1 MNKKRTAKAVLV
13 AFGLS
18 VALPTAALA
27 ATDING
33 HWAENVLTKWEKN
46 GLVSGYADDTMRPDH
61 AITRAEFIALIN
73 RVAGFNDSSAT
84 ISFTDVSED
93 DWYAKQVAIAVSAGY
108 IGGFED
114 GTFRPDAYVTRAQA
128 ASMIARFANLAADT
142 DRAAQFND
150 AANIPDWAKGVIGA
164 VANAG
169 YMIGDEKG
177 NFNADKALTRAE
189 AIAALD
195 RIFKVADL
203 QTLEASLDA
212 TNGSVMKGSTKIVTV
227 SSLVDGFAV
236 RAVSTNEGTATV
248 SVAGNKITITG
259 VEKGNATIAITVSAP
274 GYADAKLTYSINV
287 TTAGGFS
294 GGGSTSNSTVTVPHK
309 TNPEVD
315 GVSIKTV
322 IEKNA
327 AIGAKDA
334 TTYVELGSS
343 GYQVKSITLAAG
355 SSFDVT
361 FNNNKYTLTLA
372 SSIERNVTNN
382 ADDKITV
389 GDVKNAIDTAGTT
402 QAAIDALNDASS
414 TDPDRVLIDCKEISK
429 NAEYAW
435 YIDGM
440 EYNEMQVVFKL
451 LDITLTK

>member
-33 HWAENVLTKWEKN
+33 HWAENVLTKWEKS
-46 GLVSGYADDTMRPDH
+46 GLVSGYADDTMRPDN
-61 AITRAEFIALIN
+61 AITRAEFVVLIN
-73 RVAGFNDSSAT
+73 RVAGFTDSSAT

-114 GTFRPDAYVTRAQA
+114 GTFRPDEYVTRAQA
-128 ASMIARFANLAADT
+128 ASMIARLVDLIADA
-142 DRAAQFND
+142 DRAMQFND
-150 AANIPDWAKGVIGA
+150 AANMPDWAKGVIGA

-169 YMIGDEKG
+169 YMVGDENG
-177 NFNADKALTRAE
+177 NFNANRPLTRAE
-189 AIAALD
+189 AIAILD
-195 RIFKVADL
+195 RIFEVEDL

-212 TNGSVMKGSTKIVTV
+212 TNGNVMKGSTKTVTV
-227 SSLVDGFAV
+227 SSPVDGFVV
-236 RAVSTNEGTATV
+236 RAVSTNEDIATV
-248 SVAGNKITITG
+248 SVVDNKIIISG

-287 TTAGGFS
+287 TGF
-294 GGGSTSNSTVTVPHK
+294 GGSGSSSTVTVTHI
-309 TNPEVD
+309 TNQEAN

-327 AIGAKDA
+327 ETGGKDA
-334 TTYVELGSS
+334 TTYVDFGDTNLSM
-343 GYQVKSITLAAG
+343 KSATLPQDKPFNVTFGGITYTITLEEAIVR
-355 SSFDVT
+355 DVT
-361 FNNNKYTLTLA
+361 NNNKTT
-372 SSIERNVTNN
+372 
-382 ADDKITV
+382 ITV
-389 GDVKNAIDTAGTT
+389 QDVINAIGSNTATGN
-402 QAAIDALNDASS
+402 QEALAALNGANS
-414 TDPDRVLIDCKEISK
+414 PDRILIECRPSGDNKRYE
-429 NAEYAW
+429 W

-440 EYNEMQVVFKL
+440 KYGEMKSVFEL
-451 LDITLTK
+451 LEIELQ